1 MQKLLI
7 ITAFILLSSA
17 AATAQTADRE
27 KPLADVKPVEFSKQV
42 ETGRTINVTARV
54 VDGRV
59 LRLGPSTTYLKNG
72 LRTVEVIRLL
82 GNPSSVSERREGDWL
97 LATYTFQRSEG
108 RVFVAEFEDGLLVGS
123 RTESPEPI
131 KSER

>member
-1 MQKLLI
+1 MHKLFI

-17 AATAQTADRE
+17 AAAAQTTDGE
-27 KPLADVKPVEFSKQV
+27 KPLSDVKRVEFSQQAQT
-42 ETGRTINVTARV
+42 ERTINATARV

-82 GNPSSVSERREGDWL
+82 GKPSSVSERLEGNRL

-108 RVFVAEFEDGLLVGS
+108 RAFVAEFEDGLLVSS
-123 RTESPEPI
+123 RTESVEPI

>member
-1 MQKLLI
+1 MQKFFI

-17 AATAQTADRE
+17 AVAAQTAERE
-27 KPLADVKPVEFSKQV
+27 KPLSDVKRVEFSKQAQT
-42 ETGRTINVTARV
+42 EGTINVTARV

-72 LRTVEVIRLL
+72 LRTGEVIRLL
-82 GNPSSVSERREGDWL
+82 GNPSSVSERREGDRL

-108 RVFVAEFEDGLLVGS
+108 RIFVAEFEDGLLVGS
-123 RTESPEPI
+123 RTESLEPV